1 MRKLVAL
8 VIAGSAMVA
17 IVIYLAHP
25 RSDNVSP
32 AAGSAERHASLAS
45 DDDHT
50 TKAADTHDDPVA
62 TARDKSYRAT
72 ALDPPPATAIED
84 PSRATVPL
92 TAEQQANAACI
103 ALSER
108 RAAGEKAA
116 LHAEPKDPAWA
127 YPMEQKLR
135 EYLTQK
141 LQSGEVE
148 VIGIECRTSFCEIKA
163 LLVAPEGSPEF
174 NNALS
179 DATGK
184 SWNDFTGM
192 GTSLSRESGKT
203 FYAGQLMR
211 RQFKMPSGQTA
222 EEAQAE
228 AACFARSMEKQ
239 DRAREARDAQPKD
252 PSWAGPMEQLLREH
266 LTTKLRRHSPDR
278 IEVDCRTTY
287 CRIAAEG
294 RTNDASMAFQEIAQA
309 VATEPWADLRNGEGG
324 GSGRGDSWKQ
334 EYFLYRR

>member
-32 AAGSAERHASLAS
+32 AAASAERHASLAS

-62 TARDKSYRAT
+62 TARDKSYRA
-72 ALDPPPATAIED
+72 
-84 PSRATVPL
+84 
-92 TAEQQANAACI
+92 
-103 ALSER
+103 
-108 RAAGEKAA
+108 AA

-163 LLVAPEGSPEF
+163 LLV
-174 NNALS
+174 
-179 DATGK
+179 
-184 SWNDFTGM
+184 
-192 GTSLSRESGKT
+192 
-203 FYAGQLMR
+203 
-211 RQFKMPSGQTA
+211 
-222 EEAQAE
+222 
-228 AACFARSMEKQ
+228 
-239 DRAREARDAQPKD
+239 
-252 PSWAGPMEQLLREH
+252 
-266 LTTKLRRHSPDR
+266 
-278 IEVDCRTTY
+278 
-287 CRIAAEG
+287 
-294 RTNDASMAFQEIAQA
+294 
-309 VATEPWADLRNGEGG
+309 
-324 GSGRGDSWKQ
+324 
-334 EYFLYRR
+334 